1 MSYPEWLHILAWSW
15 LVSAALSALIII
27 WDIRHGHPQAMAIMT
42 VAWPV
47 NALYFGVLG
56 LIAYF
61 WFGRGHPGDHCDMAM
76 PMAGHESMTM
86 PMDKPMA
93 GHESMTMPMDKPM
106 AGHESMTMPM
116 DKPMAGHKSMTMPM
130 DKPMAGHESMTMPMD
145 KPMAGHE
152 SMTMPMDKP
161 MAGHES
167 MTMPMDK
174 PMAGHESMAMP
185 MDKPM
190 AGQASIK
197 RAPASWQSIFKT
209 STHCGT
215 GCTLADIVGEGWVML
230 MPVTLLGSS
239 LLGAWTLDF
248 ILALCL
254 GIFFQYWPAR
264 QMGMSRW
271 LALKNAVK
279 ADVLSLICWQLGMYV
294 WMAIALFL
302 LFTPDMPHASALYWF
317 MMQIAMIVGFCS
329 AYPMNKWLVSKG
341 IKHAM

>member
-61 WFGRGHPGDHCDMAM
+61 WFGRGHPGDHCDM
-76 PMAGHESMTM
+76 TM

-106 AGHESMTMPM
+106 TGHKSMTMPMDKPMVGHKPMAMPM
-116 DKPMAGHKSMTMPM
+116 DKPMAGHKSMAMPM
-130 DKPMAGHESMTMPMD
+130 DKPMAGHESMTMSMD

-152 SMTMPMDKP
+152 P
-161 MAGHES
+161 
-167 MTMPMDK
+167 
-174 PMAGHESMAMP
+174 
-185 MDKPM
+185 
-190 AGQASIK
+190 IK

>member
-1 MSYPEWLHILAWSW
+1 MMMSYPEWLHILAWSW

-76 PMAGHESMTM
+76 PMDKPMAGHESMAM
-86 PMDKPMA
+86 SMDKPMA
-93 GHESMTMPMDKPM
+93 GHESMAMPMDKPM

-116 DKPMAGHKSMTMPM
+116 DKPMAGHKPMTMSM
-130 DKPMAGHESMTMPMD
+130 DKPMSGH
-145 KPMAGHE
+145 KPMV
-152 SMTMPMDKP
+152 
-161 MAGHES
+161 
-167 MTMPMDK
+167 
-174 PMAGHESMAMP
+174 MP

>member
-93 GHESMTMPMDKPM
+93 GHK
-106 AGHESMTMPM
+106 
-116 DKPMAGHKSMTMPM
+116 
-130 DKPMAGHESMTMPMD
+130 
-145 KPMAGHE
+145 
-152 SMTMPMDKP
+152 
-161 MAGHES
+161 S

>member
-76 PMAGHESMTM
+76 PMAGHKSMAM

-116 DKPMAGHKSMTMPM
+116 NKPMAGHK
-130 DKPMAGHESMTMPMD
+130 
-145 KPMAGHE
+145 
-152 SMTMPMDKP
+152 
-161 MAGHES
+161 
-167 MTMPMDK
+167 
-174 PMAGHESMAMP
+174 SMAMP

-190 AGQASIK
+190 AGHDSMAMPMDKPMTGQGAIK

>member
-93 GHESMTMPMDKPM
+93 GHESM
-106 AGHESMTMPM
+106 AMPM

-130 DKPMAGHESMTMPMD
+130 DKPMAGHKSMPMPMD

-152 SMTMPMDKP
+152 SMTMPMD
-161 MAGHES
+161 
-167 MTMPMDK
+167 
-174 PMAGHESMAMP
+174 
-185 MDKPM
+185 
-190 AGQASIK
+190 
-197 RAPASWQSIFKT
+197 
-209 STHCGT
+209 
-215 GCTLADIVGEGWVML
+215 
-230 MPVTLLGSS
+230 
-239 LLGAWTLDF
+239 
-248 ILALCL
+248 
-254 GIFFQYWPAR
+254 
-264 QMGMSRW
+264 
-271 LALKNAVK
+271 
-279 ADVLSLICWQLGMYV
+279 LSLIH
-294 WMAIALFL
+294 I
-302 LFTPDMPHASALYWF
+302 
-317 MMQIAMIVGFCS
+317 
-329 AYPMNKWLVSKG
+329 
-341 IKHAM
+341 

>member
-76 PMAGHESMTM
+76 PM
-86 PMDKPMA
+86 DKPMA
-93 GHESMTMPMDKPM
+93 GHKSM
-106 AGHESMTMPM
+106 AMPM
-116 DKPMAGHKSMTMPM
+116 DKPMAGHKSM
-130 DKPMAGHESMTMPMD
+130 A
-145 KPMAGHE
+145 
-152 SMTMPMDKP
+152 
-161 MAGHES
+161 
-167 MTMPMDK
+167 MPMDK

-190 AGQASIK
+190 AGHKSMAMPMDKPMAGHDSMTMPMDKPMTGQGAIK

-264 QMGMSRW
+264 QMGMSHW

>member
-93 GHESMTMPMDKPM
+93 GHESM
-106 AGHESMTMPM
+106 AMPM
-116 DKPMAGHKSMTMPM
+116 DKPMAGHKSMT
-130 DKPMAGHESMTMPMD
+130 
-145 KPMAGHE
+145 
-152 SMTMPMDKP
+152 
-161 MAGHES
+161 
-167 MTMPMDK
+167 
-174 PMAGHESMAMP
+174 MP

>member
-1 MSYPEWLHILAWSW
+1 
-15 LVSAALSALIII
+15 
-27 WDIRHGHPQAMAIMT
+27 
-42 VAWPV
+42 
-47 NALYFGVLG
+47 
-56 LIAYF
+56 
-61 WFGRGHPGDHCDMAM
+61 
-76 PMAGHESMTM
+76 
-86 PMDKPMA
+86 
-93 GHESMTMPMDKPM
+93 
-106 AGHESMTMPM
+106 MPM

-130 DKPMAGHESMTMPMD
+130 DKPMAGHESMT
-145 KPMAGHE
+145 
-152 SMTMPMDKP
+152 
-161 MAGHES
+161 
-167 MTMPMDK
+167 
-174 PMAGHESMAMP
+174 MP

>member
-1 MSYPEWLHILAWSW
+1 MMSYPEWLHILAWSW

-93 GHESMTMPMDKPM
+93 GHKSMTMPMDKPM
-106 AGHESMTMPM
+106 AGHESMAMPM

-130 DKPMAGHESMTMPMD
+130 DKLMAGHKSMT
-145 KPMAGHE
+145 
-152 SMTMPMDKP
+152 
-161 MAGHES
+161 
-167 MTMPMDK
+167 
-174 PMAGHESMAMP
+174 MP

>member
-76 PMAGHESMTM
+76 PMDKPMAGHKSMTM
-86 PMDKPMA
+86 SMDKPMA
-93 GHESMTMPMDKPM
+93 GHESM
-106 AGHESMTMPM
+106 AMPM
-116 DKPMAGHKSMTMPM
+116 DKPMAGHKSMT
-130 DKPMAGHESMTMPMD
+130 
-145 KPMAGHE
+145 
-152 SMTMPMDKP
+152 
-161 MAGHES
+161 
-167 MTMPMDK
+167 
-174 PMAGHESMAMP
+174 MP

>member
-76 PMAGHESMTM
+76 PMAGHKSM
-86 PMDKPMA
+86 A
-93 GHESMTMPMDKPM
+93 MPMDKPM

-116 DKPMAGHKSMTMPM
+116 DKPMAGHKSMAMPMDKPMAGHESMAMPM

-145 KPMAGHE
+145 KPMAG
-152 SMTMPMDKP
+152 
-161 MAGHES
+161 
-167 MTMPMDK
+167 
-174 PMAGHESMAMP
+174 
-185 MDKPM
+185 
-190 AGQASIK
+190 QASIK
-197 RAPASWQSIFKT
+197 RAPVSWQSIFKT

>member
-76 PMAGHESMTM
+76 PM
-86 PMDKPMA
+86 
-93 GHESMTMPMDKPM
+93 
-106 AGHESMTMPM
+106 
-116 DKPMAGHKSMTMPM
+116 DKPMAGHKSMAMPM
-130 DKPMAGHESMTMPMD
+130 DKPMS
-145 KPMAGHE
+145 
-152 SMTMPMDKP
+152 
-161 MAGHES
+161 GHES

-190 AGQASIK
+190 AGHKSMAMPMDKPMAGHDSMTMTMPMDKPMTGQGAIK

-254 GIFFQYWPAR
+254 GIFFQYWPTR

>member
-76 PMAGHESMTM
+76 PMAGYESMTM
-86 PMDKPMA
+86 
-93 GHESMTMPMDKPM
+93 S
-106 AGHESMTMPM
+106 
-116 DKPMAGHKSMTMPM
+116 
-130 DKPMAGHESMTMPMD
+130 
-145 KPMAGHE
+145 
-152 SMTMPMDKP
+152 
-161 MAGHES
+161 
-167 MTMPMDK
+167 
-174 PMAGHESMAMP
+174 

-215 GCTLADIVGEGWVML
+215 GCTLADIVGEGWVIL

-279 ADVLSLICWQLGMYV
+279 ADVLSLTCWQLGMYA

-302 LFTPDMPHASALYWF
+302 LFTPDMPHVSALYWF

>member
-1 MSYPEWLHILAWSW
+1 MMSYPEWLHILAWSW

-93 GHESMTMPMDKPM
+93 GHK
-106 AGHESMTMPM
+106 
-116 DKPMAGHKSMTMPM
+116 
-130 DKPMAGHESMTMPMD
+130 
-145 KPMAGHE
+145 

>member
-76 PMAGHESMTM
+76 
-86 PMDKPMA
+86 
-93 GHESMTMPMDKPM
+93 
-106 AGHESMTMPM
+106 
-116 DKPMAGHKSMTMPM
+116 
-130 DKPMAGHESMTMPMD
+130 
-145 KPMAGHE
+145 
-152 SMTMPMDKP
+152 P